1 VSQASDVL
9 VLRLEGVGG
18 FVSPQSIVG
27 RVPQLSVYG
36 DGRVISEGPM
46 PADYP
51 GPALPNIQ
59 VRRISVD
66 SVQRL
71 VDLAVAAGVGQT
83 RDYGQPSVADVG
95 STRVTVRTGGSNL
108 VTDVYALDFSEGLT
122 AMQRSNRAVVK
133 GLVDRLSDLP
143 GTLGAANVGP
153 EEQYQPTAIAAFAT
167 IDDMHDPTMA
177 TQPER
182 AWPGPAL
189 PGTADRFGLSCLVA
203 IGSDATQVISAATE
217 ANQAT
222 PWTFEGKRWSVT
234 FRPLLPD
241 EHSCADLGG

>member
-1 VSQASDVL
+1 VARASDAL

-18 FVSPQSIVG
+18 FVSPQSIVA

-36 DGRVISEGPM
+36 DGRVISEGPV

-51 GPALPNIQ
+51 GPALPNIL

-71 VDLAVAAGVGQT
+71 VDLAVAAGVGQI

-95 STRVTVRTGGSNL
+95 STRVTVRTDSGNL
-108 VTDVYALDFSEGLT
+108 VTEVYALDFSDGLSAT
-122 AMQRSNRAVVK
+122 QRSNRAVVK

-143 GTLGAANVGP
+143 GTLGAANIGP
-153 EEQYQPTAIAAFAT
+153 EAQYQPTSIAAFAT
-167 IDDMHDPTMA
+167 TYDEHDPTLA

-182 AWPGPAL
+182 AWAGLAL
-189 PGTADRFGLSCLVA
+189 PGATGRLGFSCLVA
-203 IGSDATQVISAATE
+203 TGSDAAQVISAAME

-222 PWTFEGKRWSVT
+222 PWTFGGTRWSVT